1 MERFLHGGN
10 IYKEPSP
17 LGEWLDFSANINP
30 LGLPDSA
37 RRAIIEQLDK
47 IEHYPEPDAPKLKN
61 ALGKHYDLP
70 VEQIILGNGASE
82 LFYLFF
88 YTVRPKKVLIPVP
101 SFGEYERAAIAS
113 GAEPFFLQL
122 RQDMDFSIDLEEL
135 KSQLPGADCLILGN
149 PNNPTGNLISLK
161 QMKEIADIC
170 NDLRCWLLVDESFL
184 DFRRDCESLT
194 VRHMVQEYERLF
206 VIQSMTKFY
215 SIPGLRL
222 GFGVAPPGL
231 RESMEKGKDVWNVNL
246 LAQEAGLAALAD
258 DDYAMRSRGLLEKEQ
273 SFMMDG
279 LRRFKAIHP
288 LIPTVNF
295 MLLKCE
301 TSALANRILNG
312 MKSRGILL
320 RGCDNYRGLESGEY
334 LRMAIRSRQ
343 ENIKLLNALSEILQ
357 EENRV

>member
-279 LRRFKAIHP
+279 LRHFKAIHP

>member
-1 MERFLHGGN
+1 M
-10 IYKEPSP
+10 
-17 LGEWLDFSANINP
+17 
-30 LGLPDSA
+30 
-37 RRAIIEQLDK
+37 
-47 IEHYPEPDAPKLKN
+47 
-61 ALGKHYDLP
+61 
-70 VEQIILGNGASE
+70 
-82 LFYLFF
+82 
-88 YTVRPKKVLIPVP
+88 
-101 SFGEYERAAIAS
+101 
-113 GAEPFFLQL
+113 
-122 RQDMDFSIDLEEL
+122 
-135 KSQLPGADCLILGN
+135 
-149 PNNPTGNLISLK
+149 K
-161 QMKEIADIC
+161 QMKKIAALC

-184 DFRRDCESLT
+184 DFRQDCEGLT

-258 DDYAMRSRGLLEKEQ
+258 DDYAMRSRDLLEKEQ
-273 SFMMDG
+273 AFLMDE

-301 TSALANRILNG
+301 TSSLANSILNG

-320 RGCDNYRGLESGEY
+320 RGCDNYRVLESGEY
-334 LRMAIRSRQ
+334 LRMAIRSRR
-343 ENIKLLNALSEILQ
+343 ENLKLRNALSEILQ
-357 EENRV
+357 EENSI